1 MPKERAYPLSFA
13 LEIKLLILNAESLIS
28 ERNRRNPQG
37 ERIKAIPKLNIFC
50 GTEIPLIANIIPSVD
65 SWVR

>member
-13 LEIKLLILNAESLIS
+13 VEIKLLILNAKSLIS

-37 ERIKAIPKLNIFC
+37 ERIKAIP
-50 GTEIPLIANIIPSVD
+50 
-65 SWVR
+65 